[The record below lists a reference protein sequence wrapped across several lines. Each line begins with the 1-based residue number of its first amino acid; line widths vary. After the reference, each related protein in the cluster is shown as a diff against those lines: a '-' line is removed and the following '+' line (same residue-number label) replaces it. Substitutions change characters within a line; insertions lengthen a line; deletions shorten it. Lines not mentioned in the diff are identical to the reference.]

1 MKNVLILNDF
11 VSKGKIAGR
20 LMSTVLSY
28 MDCEVFFLPTTM
40 IANNFS
46 LGGNAFFN
54 IDPFIKESLEN
65 RGDLGIKFDLIFIG
79 YIENKNQKILI
90 KNFIKKLDYK
100 PVIIFDPIM
109 GDDGSLYPGLDDSKT
124 NNYKNLIEI
133 ADIIIPNET
142 EAKFLDLDIK
152 KLTKY
157 GKEIIITSAT
167 KKNKS
172 CVLFY
177 NKSENIIS
185 YQKQDI
191 KVGGTGDLFDALF
204 IGYLL
209 KGYKKTTAIEKTCQD
224 IIKIII
230 ANKND
235 YPKANEIN
243 IEKYLT
249 LIEG

>member
-65 RGDLGIKFDLIFIG
+65 WGNLGIKFDLIFIG
-79 YIENKNQKILI
+79 YIENKNQKNLI
-90 KNFIKKLDYK
+90 KNFIKNLDYK
-100 PVIIFDPIM
+100 PIIIFDPIM
-109 GDDGSLYPGLDDSKT
+109 GDGGCLYPGLDDSKI
-124 NNYKNLIEI
+124 NNYKDLIEI

-157 GKEIIITSAT
+157 GKKIIITSAT
-167 KKNKS
+167 KENKT
-172 CVLFY
+172 CVLYY
-177 NKSENIIS
+177 NKQENIIS

-191 KVGGTGDLFDALF
+191 TVGGTGDLFDALF

-209 KGYKKTTAIEKTCQD
+209 EGYKKTPAIEKTCQD